1 MRTGRERYRRKHD
14 GCNGD
19 QSHQP
24 SSFDQL
30 RAWTY
35 TPSGFFRR
43 RSTSRGVWIVMVR
56 MAVQRSVAASAP
68 STYRRSTQATRKPPG
83 DARMQ
88 LEQSHATC
96 SRPALTKGELTRKT
110 EEPRG
115 GEEGGSTG

>member
-1 MRTGRERYRRKHD
+1 MIIGDLRRLPGMRTGRERYRRKHD

-68 STYRRSTQATRKPPG
+68 SRSEEHTSE
-83 DARMQ
+83 
-88 LEQSHATC
+88 LQSLMRISYAVFCLKKKRNT
-96 SRPALTKGELTRKT
+96 
-110 EEPRG
+110 
-115 GEEGGSTG
+115 

>member
-24 SSFDQL
+24 CSFDQL

-43 RSTSRGVWIVMVR
+43 SSMSRGVRIVMVR
-56 MAVQRSVAASAP
+56 MAVQRSMHASATA
-68 STYRRSTQATRKPPG
+68 TYRLSTHAKRKLPVDPRTTLARSLVTYPRPTLATANKLPLG
-83 DARMQ
+83 D
-88 LEQSHATC
+88 
-96 SRPALTKGELTRKT
+96 KGSYSLSITD
-110 EEPRG
+110 
-115 GEEGGSTG
+115 